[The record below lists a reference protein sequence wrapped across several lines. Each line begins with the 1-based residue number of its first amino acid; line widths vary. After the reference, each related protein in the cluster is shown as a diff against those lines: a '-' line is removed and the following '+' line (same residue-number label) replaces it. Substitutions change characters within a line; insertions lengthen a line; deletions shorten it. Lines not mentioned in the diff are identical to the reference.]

1 MNTNTAAAT
10 LPQNAPL
17 MAPLLGGRI
26 DAIDI
31 LRGLIILIM
40 MLDHVRERF
49 FMHTPVGDPIFDH
62 IAPEF
67 FFTRFITHFCAP
79 IFIFLAGMSAWLYAH
94 PANGTY
100 RSPSGFLFKRGLVLM
115 MFDIVLYTLLWF
127 DLGYNTIWLQVLW
140 AIGLSMLGLSVACK
154 MNIWLIGALGVIITF
169 GHDLLNA
176 YRFTPENPGFIL
188 WAILN
193 QNAVIG
199 QIAGMTIK
207 VSYPS
212 LAWFGVILLG
222 YCAGALFAKTMS
234 PLVRIKSFMMIGLA
248 CILTLLVLRGFNLY
262 GEALPWSVQATGI
275 ETLMSFLNVTKYP
288 PSLNYLLVTLG
299 VGCMLLALFEAV
311 QQHAVKPLSVL
322 KTFGSAPMFVYFAHL
337 YLILAAYWILF
348 TIIGP
353 THDERFGLPTVETI
367 WIGTVM
373 LTAILYIPT
382 KKFAAYKHKHKNKKP
397 WLSYL

>member
-1 MNTNTAAAT
+1 LVKEVTLNSNTAASNFS
-10 LPQNAPL
+10 PNAPL
-17 MAPLLGGRI
+17 MATNVGARI
-26 DAIDI
+26 DSIDI

-140 AIGLSMLGLSVACK
+140 AIGLSMLGLSIACK
-154 MNIWLIGALGVIITF
+154 LNIWLIGALGFIITF
-169 GHDLLNA
+169 GHDLLKA
-176 YRFTPENPGFIL
+176 YRFTPEDPGFIL

-212 LAWFGVILLG
+212 LAWFGVIYAWLL
-222 YCAGALFAKTMS
+222 CWSTFAKTMS
-234 PLVRIKSFMMIGLA
+234 P
-248 CILTLLVLRGFNLY
+248 
-262 GEALPWSVQATGI
+262 
-275 ETLMSFLNVTKYP
+275 
-288 PSLNYLLVTLG
+288 
-299 VGCMLLALFEAV
+299 
-311 QQHAVKPLSVL
+311 
-322 KTFGSAPMFVYFAHL
+322 
-337 YLILAAYWILF
+337 
-348 TIIGP
+348 
-353 THDERFGLPTVETI
+353 
-367 WIGTVM
+367 
-373 LTAILYIPT
+373 
-382 KKFAAYKHKHKNKKP
+382 
-397 WLSYL
+397 